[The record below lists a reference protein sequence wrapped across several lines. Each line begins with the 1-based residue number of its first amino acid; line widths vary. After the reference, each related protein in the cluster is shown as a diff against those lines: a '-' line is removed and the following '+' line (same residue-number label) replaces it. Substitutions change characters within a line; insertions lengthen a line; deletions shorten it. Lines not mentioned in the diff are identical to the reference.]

1 MASGVAQTHLLLAH
15 TGVLGKG
22 LVQELRGQHR
32 MGGGNSIV
40 GGQIVILTGVDD
52 NAGVAVDNTGEVL
65 VYDGALHVDVAEQ
78 DAVERIVQ
86 HNIQA
91 LQSAHSGN
99 LRHTQAGAIVA
110 QADVAVLLLAHLVQ
124 SGAHQAEVL
133 LSGVGA
139 AEALGGSAI
148 RHIVQQRLAGGT
160 DHSDDVGTLLGAGL
174 GLDNI
179 LIDITG
185 GHDDIQVGAFLVAP
199 LL

>member
-1 MASGVAQTHLLLAH
+1 MAQTHLLLAH

-32 MGGGNSIV
+32 MGGGNSVV

-91 LQSAHSGN
+91 L
-99 LRHTQAGAIVA
+99 
-110 QADVAVLLLAHLVQ
+110 
-124 SGAHQAEVL
+124 
-133 LSGVGA
+133 
-139 AEALGGSAI
+139 
-148 RHIVQQRLAGGT
+148 
-160 DHSDDVGTLLGAGL
+160 
-174 GLDNI
+174 
-179 LIDITG
+179 
-185 GHDDIQVGAFLVAP
+185 
-199 LL
+199 